1 MELPSHPDADDR
13 GPDEEPATTGS
24 RAIAVVVAVLVALVA
39 VVVILHLTGLVGP
52 AAH

>member
-1 MELPSHPDADDR
+1 MDLPSHPEADDH

-24 RAIAVVVAVLVALVA
+24 RAMAVVVAVLVALV
-39 VVVILHLTGLVGP
+39 VVVVMLHLTGLVGP

>member
-13 GPDEEPATTGS
+13 GPDEEPATGS